1 MKTSDIKPGM
11 KLVVQV
17 EEDSPFVRGQIVT
30 ASFVRVNGLV
40 IIAEDRN
47 PTTMDDGWASYR
59 FRRATEGDLQ
69 AAAVAEVVTE
79 AIGELDPADDG
90 SFVRE
95 DGNRVIYDDGV
106 YRVVTNLS
114 SAPGLQEDNRPTRR
128 LVAFTGLKGSGKDTA
143 ASVFVERGYEHVKF
157 ADSLK
162 EMLRTLLRYRGAPEA
177 EIERMIEGDLKEE
190 PSPFLS
196 GRSAR
201 YAMQT
206 LGTEWGRELMSE
218 TFWIDAAEDRL
229 RGKDRVVV
237 SDVRFANE
245 ADLIR
250 KREGSLYRIQRGAA
264 TPAVADVHPSETEIL
279 TMPVDGVLFNTAA
292 TPAEFRER
300 VIRPLAA

>member
-11 KLVVQV
+11 KLVVQT
-17 EEDSPFVRGQIVT
+17 EEDTPFVRGQVVT
-30 ASFVRVNGLV
+30 ALRTKVSGLV
-40 IIAEDRN
+40 IIAEDHN
-47 PTTMDDGWASYR
+47 PDTRDDGWASFR
-59 FRRATEGDLQ
+59 FRPATEGDLK
-69 AAAVAEVVTE
+69 ALAVSEAVTK
-79 AIGELDPADDG
+79 AIGDDDG
-90 SFVRE
+90 TFIRD
-95 DGNRVIYDDGV
+95 DGTRMVYDDGV
-106 YRVVTNLS
+106 FIPVGDLS
-114 SAPGLQEDNRPTRR
+114 FSPGLQEDHRPTRR

-143 ASVFVERGYEHVKF
+143 ASVFVERGYEHIKF

-190 PSPFLS
+190 PSPYLS

-206 LGTEWGRELMSE
+206 LGTEWGRVLMSD

-229 RGKDRVVV
+229 RGRDRVVV
-237 SDVRFANE
+237 SDVRFGNE

-250 KREGSLYRIQRGAA
+250 DRGGSLYRIQRGAT

>member
-11 KLVVQV
+11 KLVVQT
-17 EEDSPFVRGQIVT
+17 EEDTPFVRGQIVT
-30 ASFVRVNGLV
+30 AGF
-40 IIAEDRN
+40 IAEHLDAVYIEEVGSPW
-47 PTTMDDGWASYR
+47 PTYR
-59 FRRATEGDLQ
+59 FRPATEADLRG
-69 AAAVAEVVTE
+69 T
-79 AIGELDPADDG
+79 DDG
-90 SFVRE
+90 TFIRE
-95 DGNRVIYDDGV
+95 DGTRMVYDDGV
-106 YRVVTNLS
+106 FVPVGDLS
-114 SAPGLQEDNRPTRR
+114 FSPGLQEDHRPTRR

-190 PSPFLS
+190 PSPYLS

-229 RGKDRVVV
+229 RGRDRVVV
-237 SDVRFANE
+237 SDVRFGNE

-250 KREGSLYRIQRGAA
+250 TRGGSLYRIQRGAE
-264 TPAVADVHPSETEIL
+264 TPAIADVHPSETEIL